1 MLHSHKYNKQ
11 FTMRNAWVIGLIA
24 IVASL
29 SFGCGDDLQ
38 DPDKEQ
44 KYTGPLIENHDV
56 VTLYSDSAKLL
67 VKLQAPVQQEFENG
81 DGVFPKG
88 LYVEFYEKPGQ
99 MTSTLKANYAKQD
112 RNKDIYHAKG
122 NVVVNNLEKKEK
134 LETEELFWDK
144 NKAEIYTDKFVK
156 VTTAEEVLMGQGL
169 RANQDFSRYRILKPT
184 GIIDLKEE

>member
-1 MLHSHKYNKQ
+1 
-11 FTMRNAWVIGLIA
+11 MRKAWIIGLIA
-24 IVASL
+24 LIAG
-29 SFGCGDDLQ
+29 FGFSCGDDLQ

-44 KYTGPLIENHDV
+44 KYKGPLIENHDV
-56 VTLYSDSAKLL
+56 VTLYSDSARLL
-67 VKLQAPVQQEFENG
+67 IKLQAPVQQEFENG

-88 LYVEFYEKPGQ
+88 IYVEFYEKPGQ
-99 MTSTLKANYAKQD
+99 MTSTLKANYARQE
-112 RNKDIYHAKG
+112 RNKDIYQAKG
-122 NVVVNNLEKKEK
+122 NVVVNNLVKHEK

-156 VTTAEEVLMGQGL
+156 ITTAEEVLMGQGL

>member
-1 MLHSHKYNKQ
+1 
-11 FTMRNAWVIGLIA
+11 MRNAWVIGLIA